1 MVALL
6 ILALAVLSLAVGAIA
21 TSWQH
26 YGQAAL
32 SARQEQRDCPQTREV
47 RFQIVE
53 YGTKPGGRVIA
64 LPIRKKLTPALH
76 PQPLRAAA

>member
-6 ILALAVLSLAVGAIA
+6 ILALTVLSLSAGAIA
-21 TSWQH
+21 ASWQH

-32 SARQEQRDCPQTREV
+32 SARQEQRDCPQMREV

-53 YGTKPGGRVIA
+53 YGAKPGGRVIA
-64 LPIRKKLTPALH
+64 LPIRKKLAPARF